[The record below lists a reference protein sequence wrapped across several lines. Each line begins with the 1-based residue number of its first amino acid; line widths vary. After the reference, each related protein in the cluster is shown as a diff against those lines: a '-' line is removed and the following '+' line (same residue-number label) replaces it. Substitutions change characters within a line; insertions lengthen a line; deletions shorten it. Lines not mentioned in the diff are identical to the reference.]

1 MGGSVAIRQSKTIL
15 ARSGERLAF
24 IVLSLPGVGEMGIIA
39 AMIRPCSDCGK
50 DVSTDA
56 QACPHC
62 GKPVPKPVET
72 MAKVVFGIIG
82 GILLAI
88 VLMYLFGRG

>member
-1 MGGSVAIRQSKTIL
+1 MRRVRILRAIGL
-15 ARSGERLAF
+15 ALWSARAAKC
-24 IVLSLPGVGEMGIIA
+24 V
-39 AMIRPCSDCGK
+39 AMIKPCPDCGK

-62 GKPVPKPVET
+62 GKPVSRPVAT
-72 MAKVVFGIIG
+72 TAKVVFGIIG

-88 VLMYLFGRG
+88 ALMLLFGR

>member
-1 MGGSVAIRQSKTIL
+1 MAGSFAIRQSKTIL

-24 IVLSLPGVGEMGIIA
+24 IVLSLPGVGEMAITA

-62 GKPVPKPVET
+62 GKPVSKPAET
-72 MAKVVFGIIG
+72 TAKVVFGIIG

-88 VLMYLFGRG
+88 ALMYFFAR

>member
-1 MGGSVAIRQSKTIL
+1 MAKIG
-15 ARSGERLAF
+15 
-24 IVLSLPGVGEMGIIA
+24 
-39 AMIRPCSDCGK
+39 AMIKPCPDCGE

-72 MAKVVFGIIG
+72 TAKVVFGIIG
-82 GILLAI
+82 GILLAA
-88 VLMYLFGRG
+88 VLMWLFAH

>member
-1 MGGSVAIRQSKTIL
+1 
-15 ARSGERLAF
+15 
-24 IVLSLPGVGEMGIIA
+24 
-39 AMIRPCSDCGK
+39 MIKPCPDCGK

-62 GKPVPKPVET
+62 GKPVAKPVET
-72 MAKVVFGIIG
+72 NATIVFGIIG

-88 VLMYLFGRG
+88 VLMYLFGRL

>member
-1 MGGSVAIRQSKTIL
+1 MAKIG
-15 ARSGERLAF
+15 
-24 IVLSLPGVGEMGIIA
+24 
-39 AMIRPCSDCGK
+39 AMIKPCPDCGK

-62 GKPVPKPVET
+62 GKPVPKPVQT
-72 MAKVVFGIIG
+72 TAKVVFGIIG

-88 VLMYLFGRG
+88 ALMLLFGRQVDAETIDLANGPQLSRFCHPVIKNDSNAIL